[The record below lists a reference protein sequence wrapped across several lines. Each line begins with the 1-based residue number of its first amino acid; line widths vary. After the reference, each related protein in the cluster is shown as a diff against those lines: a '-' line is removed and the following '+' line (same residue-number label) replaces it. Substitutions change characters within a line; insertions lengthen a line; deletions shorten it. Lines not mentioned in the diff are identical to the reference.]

1 MTITKLT
8 GSLSYYYKGSYK
20 NYASYVLTEK
30 EVSSILQTLINKRGV
45 K

>member
-8 GSLSYYYKGSYK
+8 GSLSSYYKASYK
-20 NYASYVLTEK
+20 NYESYALTEK
-30 EVSSILQTLINKRGV
+30 EACGMLQTLINKRGV